1 MTEADPA
8 ASGRDRGPGAILL
21 GITLAYLV
29 FELGFS
35 ARLLDASGGLAE
47 IGEIKSIE
55 RWGRTLSGIAVALFA
70 WGWILKARWRLPVT
84 LAAMAGAVAVAV
96 PSMFAFQDHIVDSAI
111 ADLDGKQR
119 RDASFLVV
127 ATRFMLGGHLRVAD
141 LELPPESWNSAEAKA
156 FIALFPVL
164 AAQIPDLED
173 DARAVLDSTL
183 RGYMTSACTVGQGG
197 CLGPFE
203 EFNNKI
209 WRPVIEEVNAS
220 YRRYGEGAN
229 RYADAMDGIPAE
241 QDRAWE
247 NYRRK
252 LAQKG
257 YAPGSV
263 PRMGWGRV
271 RNEVRQQGVPV
282 PEGWAPSDRA
292 TFNAAVERE
301 VRHRAETAYAD
312 GMRKAVGEVLP
323 HALSIGAFMR
333 QPAIQRKLQAKMG
346 IADLGVPLDYLVEPG
361 AIHRQV
367 YEPILK
373 AAVRRRIQV
382 HTADAREFEPGGRN
396 AELGQQSAE
405 RLIVPPLA
413 LGFSLAGGLSH
424 LMKSLYLSL
433 VLATGRRRI
442 GIAALLAVLAFAAVG
457 GSMATNAVTGS
468 PVYRDLEAQ
477 VRQGRGRA
485 IAAGLR
491 WIVQVEPLAY
501 PVNETLRRVALMGL
515 TYGFQPK
522 ELPPPP
528 KRAVVHAAEK
538 ARTAPSPL
546 PIAAPV
552 PAAMPVA
559 ATTPEA
565 TGTARSCAS
574 EIHAHRGAR
583 PEAENTAAAI
593 AAAGRLGFDA
603 AEIDVQ
609 PLKGGDWA
617 VHHDALTGRAVTG
630 SRLPASAIAASDW
643 GRLRAVD
650 GQGRDAGPPSLFADA
665 VAAANAGGIRLHIE
679 VKAPVTC
686 AQVDDL
692 VARARVLDKAPHWST
707 VFPGVARCL
716 AARSVDHLGLVVGPQ
731 DPGAKVTRGLDK
743 LQALAGRVG
752 VDGEALRQKA
762 EDLYDTGANRSL
774 LEGDG
779 LSKIADMLAG
789 ARRRAVHLPHTDL
802 TDTLVRQA
810 AGAGLTVAVYAEDGS
825 DAAMAAAVRGLR
837 AAAPVFI
844 ITEARPAVFCPVSEA
859 RQAPVPAPAGPVTG
873 VASLVDTA
881 TLRIQG
887 ETVPL
892 AHLDPVRHPKAD
904 EAARSYLAEVGEV
917 SCTRLGT
924 GGYACRVP
932 RKNLDLAEVL
942 VLSGLATV
950 KAGAPEPLAQ
960 SEKMAR
966 GSRSGIWA
974 ASQ

>member
-1 MTEADPA
+1 MTEADSA
-8 ASGRDRGPGAILL
+8 ATGRNRGPGAILL
-21 GITLAYLV
+21 GITLAYLL

-70 WGWILKARWRLPVT
+70 WGWILKARWRLSVT

-111 ADLDGKQR
+111 ADLDGRHR

-164 AAQIPDLED
+164 AAHIPNLED
-173 DARAVLDSTL
+173 DARAVLESTL
-183 RGYMTSACTVGQGG
+183 RGHMTSACTVGQGG
-197 CLGPFE
+197 CLGSFE

-282 PEGWAPSDRA
+282 PEGWVPSDRA

-301 VRHRAETAYAD
+301 VRHRAESAYAD
-312 GMRKAVGEVLP
+312 GMKKAVGEVLP
-323 HALSIGAFMR
+323 HALGINAFMR
-333 QPAIQRKLQAKMG
+333 QPTIQRKLQAKIG
-346 IADLGVPLDYLVEPG
+346 IADLGVPLDYLVAPG
-361 AIHRQV
+361 SIHRQI

-373 AAVRRRIQV
+373 AAVNRRIQV

-433 VLATGRRRI
+433 VLATGRRRT

-457 GSMATNAVTGS
+457 GSLATNAVTGS
-468 PVYRDLEAQ
+468 PAYRDLEAQ
-477 VRQGRGRA
+477 VRQGRGHA

-538 ARTAPSPL
+538 GRTAP
-546 PIAAPV
+546 A
-552 PAAMPVA
+552 PAATPA
-559 ATTPEA
+559 PATAPEA
-565 TGTARSCAS
+565 VRTARPCVS

-630 SRLPASAIAASDW
+630 SRLPVSAIPASDW
-643 GRLRAVD
+643 EHLRAVD
-650 GQGRDAGPPSLFADA
+650 GQGRGAGPPSLFTDA
-665 VAAANAGGIRLHIE
+665 AAAANANGIRLHIE
-679 VKAPVTC
+679 IKAPVTC

-692 VARARVLDKAPHWST
+692 VARARALDKAPHWST

-716 AARSVDHLGLVVGPQ
+716 AARSVGHLGLVIGPQ
-731 DPGAKVTRGLDK
+731 NPGTKVTRGLDK
-743 LQALAGRVG
+743 LQSLAGRAG
-752 VDGEALRQKA
+752 VDGDALRQKA

-779 LSKIADMLAG
+779 LSKIAEMLAG
-789 ARRRAVHLPHTDL
+789 ARRRAVHVPHTDL
-802 TDTLVRQA
+802 SDALVRQA
-810 AGAGLTVAVYAEDGS
+810 EGASLAVAVYAEDGS

-837 AAAPVFI
+837 ATPPVFI
-844 ITEARPAVFCPVSEA
+844 ITEARPAVFCPVFEA
-859 RQAPVPAPAGPVTG
+859 GRVPAPAGPVTG
-873 VASLVDTA
+873 VASLIDTA

-892 AHLDPVRHPKAD
+892 AHLAPVRHPKAD
-904 EAARSYLAEVGEV
+904 EAARGYLSEVGEV
-917 SCTRLGT
+917 SCTRVEA

-960 SEKMAR
+960 SERMAR
-966 GSRSGIWA
+966 GSRSGVWA
-974 ASQ
+974 APQ

>member
-1 MTEADPA
+1 MTEANSSTP
-8 ASGRDRGPGAILL
+8 GHNRGPGAILL

-70 WGWILKARWRLPVT
+70 WGWILKARWRLSVT

-111 ADLDGKQR
+111 ADLDGKHR

-164 AAQIPDLED
+164 AAQIPNLED

-229 RYADAMDGIPAE
+229 RYADAVDGIPAE

-282 PEGWAPSDRA
+282 PDGWAPSDRA

-301 VRHRAETAYAD
+301 VRHRAESAYAE
-312 GMRKAVGEVLP
+312 GMKKAVGEVLP
-323 HALSIGAFMR
+323 HTLGINAFMR
-333 QPAIQRKLQAKMG
+333 QPAIQRQLQAKMG
-346 IADLGVPLDYLVEPG
+346 IADLGVPLDYLVEPR
-361 AIHRQV
+361 AIQRQV
-367 YEPILK
+367 YEPILR
-373 AAVRRRIQV
+373 AAVNRRIQV

-433 VLATGRRRI
+433 VLATGRRRVS
-442 GIAALLAVLAFAAVG
+442 IAALVAVLTFAAVG
-457 GSMATNAVTGS
+457 GSLATNAVTGS

-477 VRQGRGRA
+477 VRQGRGHA

-522 ELPPPP
+522 EVPPPP

-538 ARTAPSPL
+538 AGTAPVPV
-546 PIAAPV
+546 PVTAPPPPAAPV
-552 PAAMPVA
+552 PAAAPA
-559 ATTPEA
+559 PEA
-565 TGTARSCAS
+565 ARSCPS

-630 SRLPASAIAASDW
+630 SRLPASAITASDW
-643 GRLRAVD
+643 SRLRAVD

-692 VARARVLDKAPHWST
+692 VARARALDKAPHWST

-731 DPGAKVTRGLDK
+731 EPGARVTRGLDK
-743 LQALAGRVG
+743 LQVLAGRVG
-752 VDGEALRQKA
+752 VDGDALRQKA

-779 LSKIADMLAG
+779 VSKIADMLAG

-802 TDTLVRQA
+802 SDALVRQA
-810 AGAGLTVAVYAEDGS
+810 GGAGLAVAVYAEDGN
-825 DAAMAAAVRGLR
+825 DAAIAAAVRGLR
-837 AAAPVFI
+837 ATAPVFI
-844 ITEARPAVFCPVSEA
+844 ITEARPAVFCPVA
-859 RQAPVPAPAGPVTG
+859 AAGRVPAPAGPVTG

-904 EAARSYLAEVGEV
+904 EAARSYLAEVGEI
-917 SCTRLGT
+917 SCTRLGA
-924 GGYACRVP
+924 GGYACRIP

-960 SEKMAR
+960 SERMAR
-966 GSRSGIWA
+966 GSRSGVWA